1 LHNAVMQFKLD
12 KGSGNLS
19 EFLNSQNRLCKAAAP
34 EWAGWAQYQKKYAAR
49 VLNIQ
54 KAPRLKPVQ
63 AGEDDFTLNPGLCMR
78 KNEFSTTINCAL
90 LPSLEG
96 VSFADGY
103 AAAHSAYDKAD
114 LKKLS
119 TEGVI
124 AFHKLL
130 FMEIQYLASCCTRWR
145 TTTAANAPN
154 GDGGG
159 GSAQVEN
166 GGGLGTQSMSIL
178 SATSTAR
185 SALPIAGSAAAPA
198 ASQSADIEKPAP
210 AASHSADI
218 PAAVNT
224 ISSSPVNS
232 IGSTDDLLD
241 LNQIVKWDHRSGRFP
256 LTDGALRQ
264 MSFPEHPRPRYYFA
278 AGLLLYMRASRTP
291 IEEEVFQT
299 ISDRWENAW
308 FSEALDYCVLARGP
322 PTRGAFAY
330 TEEEA
335 NWCHVRMQELDKAI
349 KDDSA
354 RARLGLP
361 PKKSLRNRST
371 AAIAKEQEDLLTSEP
386 EVSVSQL
393 KKRGRDAARI
403 AARTRTIP
411 ASAAAAAGTQA
422 ESQDEEDND
431 ASLHSIS
438 STPRASKA
446 RRASGG
452 AKRLC
457 FAATGSAGG
466 MDSPEPATP
475 LPKHGIHGKDGKIV
489 SSRDGRPLTCTN
501 SLRRKFPSNYR
512 CALNTRLW
520 YGHALDLGQA
530 FKLAIWTFY
539 GPRMPTEKSGDLET
553 RKALFRTAAYYA
565 MSMDGSDEQE
575 VLNSPEVADFMFIL
589 VSAAKQLRYSLLTE
603 GRVFFGDNVF
613 TALRASKKYQGEFL
627 VCCIVPNY
635 ACLRLFMYF
644 CTSYT

>member
-1 LHNAVMQFKLD
+1 M
-12 KGSGNLS
+12 
-19 EFLNSQNRLCKAAAP
+19 
-34 EWAGWAQYQKKYAAR
+34 
-49 VLNIQ
+49 
-54 KAPRLKPVQ
+54 
-63 AGEDDFTLNPGLCMR
+63 
-78 KNEFSTTINCAL
+78 
-90 LPSLEG
+90 
-96 VSFADGY
+96 
-103 AAAHSAYDKAD
+103 
-114 LKKLS
+114 
-119 TEGVI
+119 
-124 AFHKLL
+124 
-130 FMEIQYLASCCTRWR
+130 
-145 TTTAANAPN
+145 
-154 GDGGG
+154 
-159 GSAQVEN
+159 
-166 GGGLGTQSMSIL
+166 
-178 SATSTAR
+178 
-185 SALPIAGSAAAPA
+185 
-198 ASQSADIEKPAP
+198 
-210 AASHSADI
+210 
-218 PAAVNT
+218 
-224 ISSSPVNS
+224 
-232 IGSTDDLLD
+232 D

-308 FSEALDYCVLARGP
+308 FSEALNYCVLARGP
-322 PTRGAFAY
+322 PTKGAFAY

-335 NWCHVRMQELDKAI
+335 NWCHVRMLELDKAI

-361 PKKSLRNRST
+361 PKKSLRSRST

-386 EVSVSQL
+386 EVSVSQV

-403 AARTRTIP
+403 AARTRTIR

-512 CALNTRLW
+512 CALNSRLW